1 MAAQISN
8 QDQTLF
14 NLQSLRKQLAKSD
27 KYNFLII
34 ENTPTFDQLTILK
47 NLFLRTKVTI
57 IFQNLGNNF
66 TYHSIND
73 FTQRVEISP
82 NAFYSQL
89 IKSYSPELISKCQK
103 YVDID
108 YDFYLKS
115 QSSPLVDLCCNDLS
129 RSPTTE
135 CIKRKMKD

>member
-27 KYNFLII
+27 KYNFLIV

-73 FTQRVEISP
+73 FTQRVEISK

-115 QSSPLVDLCCNDLS
+115 QSSPLVDLCCNDLP